1 MTQTLQLP
9 LWVPL
14 EPMLR
19 FDSEGLL
26 ALAVPYRS
34 EGFAEDLDDLPVP
47 RSSTTRTRQCEDAAR
62 RLERV
67 VEIAA

>member
-9 LWVPL
+9 LWVRL
-14 EPMLR
+14 ERVLR
-19 FDSEGLL
+19 FDAKGQP

-34 EGFAEDLDDLPVP
+34 EGFADDLDDLPVP
-47 RSSTTRTRQCEDAAR
+47 RSSTTQTRQCEDAAR